1 MGIQLPRPFV
11 AYQCE
16 RSLVCCRDP
25 IRAPCDPDEEARIAA
40 LLAKTERGRSR
51 LPVLHTGIEE
61 VQGLRAFKQ
70 VDHDC
75 VHLARRGELGP
86 EPACHLHHEAGIEA
100 LAPACRNYPRWIAR
114 VIDDPPASPNTIA
127 PAPADPT
134 HAASASPAQAA
145 QAARADQI
153 EAVFL
158 LACPTAAKL
167 LVRDPAPFSFVEV
180 TPERFP
186 FAPVRDERAP
196 FPLSPEPT
204 PADADLAGI
213 RRLRDAWWAY
223 LAVRRDDP
231 AYLLHALAA
240 WHVHPL
246 EPLAPEAPAP
256 AELLPNLL
264 DGLSTVEARVV
275 IDALENLPDRGPNY
289 ALARWDLWRDLTRP
303 ISPRD
308 LLAACDI
315 APNLVAA
322 FLDHVVAFIGLHDG
336 RPASTFLRAMVR
348 RAVALIRGADA
359 LIARVPFAIDTL
371 FADLFVAA
379 THLEP
384 TP

>member
-1 MGIQLPRPFV
+1 MGIQIPRPFV

-16 RSLVCCRDP
+16 RSLVCCKDP

-40 LLAKTERGRSR
+40 LLARTERGRAR
-51 LPVLHTGIEE
+51 LPILHAGFDE
-61 VQGLRAFKQ
+61 VQGVRAFKQ

-75 VHLARRGELGP
+75 VHLARSGELGP

-100 LAPACRNYPRWIAR
+100 LAPACRNYPRWVAR
-114 VIDDPPASPNTIA
+114 VLDDPSAA
-127 PAPADPT
+127 PV
-134 HAASASPAQAA
+134 ASASPDAPTAHESSPA
-145 QAARADQI
+145 HPEDTI

-167 LVRDPAPFSFVEV
+167 LVRDPAPFAFVEV
-180 TPERFP
+180 TARAFP

-196 FPLSPEPT
+196 FALSPEPAAPT
-204 PADADLAGI
+204 ADLAAI
-213 RRLRDAWWAY
+213 RQLRHAWWSY

-231 AYLLHALAA
+231 AHLLHALAA
-240 WHVHPL
+240 WYVHPL
-246 EPLAPEAPAP
+246 EALAPSDPAP
-256 AELLPNLL
+256 AEILPNLL
-264 DGLSTVEARVV
+264 DGLSTVEARFV

-289 ALARWDLWRDLTRP
+289 GLARWDIWRDLTRP
-303 ISPRD
+303 ISARD
-308 LLAACDI
+308 LIAACDI
-315 APNLVAA
+315 APQLVAA
-322 FLDHVVAFIGLHDG
+322 FLDQLVAFLGLHDG
-336 RPASTFLRAMVR
+336 RPVATYLRAMVR
-348 RAVALIRGADA
+348 RALALIRGADA